1 MVNVH
6 AKRALLDLLADELR
20 LGLGRASGLE
30 PRTRCELV
38 GLVDDLVELA
48 LGLDARAPLAA
59 TTPFDRVYEEALG

>member
-30 PRTRCELV
+30 PPTRGELV

-48 LGLDARAPLAA
+48 MGPDTRPSHAA
-59 TTPFDRVYEEALG
+59 TTPFDGVYQETLG

>member
-20 LGLGRASGLE
+20 LGLGEASGLE

-48 LGLDARAPLAA
+48 LGLDARPSHAA
-59 TTPFDRVYEEALG
+59 TTPFDHVYEEALG